1 MEGWLV
7 ARIGT
12 VFGWESEWTNGVRV
26 GLTNGLTNPWFV
38 ARIATSSRLI
48 REEARSA

>member
-26 GLTNGLTNPWFV
+26 GLTNPWFV